1 MGQSQPR
8 RRRTR
13 PSVEDRAAL
22 QEKWER
28 ILVAEG
34 LPAEPKRPFMR
45 DSKQDAEGVRRWRGP
60 REISSDL
67 IDVLGY
73 DERVLTATEKLMQAP
88 HAPLGGYTAEKLHE
102 LREALLDA
110 IEDTLTAREAEALVS
125 IVLGQDTY
133 ESVSRRM
140 KLPRS
145 TCYLTVARGLDKLR
159 NVLEDVPEV
168 AEYLERHAVKETE

>member
-1 MGQSQPR
+1 
-8 RRRTR
+8 
-13 PSVEDRAAL
+13 
-22 QEKWER
+22 
-28 ILVAEG
+28 
-34 LPAEPKRPFMR
+34 
-45 DSKQDAEGVRRWRGP
+45 
-60 REISSDL
+60 
-67 IDVLGY
+67 
-73 DERVLTATEKLMQAP
+73 
-88 HAPLGGYTAEKLHE
+88 
-102 LREALLDA
+102 
-110 IEDTLTAREAEALVS
+110 VS

>member
-1 MGQSQPR
+1 MSPSPR
-8 RRRTR
+8 HNR
-13 PSVEDRAAL
+13 PQLSAEDRVAL

-73 DERVLTATEKLMQAP
+73 DQRALTASEKLMQAP
-88 HAPLGGYTAEKLHE
+88 HQPLGGYTVEKLHE

-110 IEDTLTAREAEALVS
+110 IEETLTSREAEALVS

-133 ESVSRRM
+133 ESVAFRM

-145 TCYLTVARGLDKLR
+145 TCYLTVSRGLDKLR
-159 NVLEDVPEV
+159 EALAEVPEV
-168 AEYLERHAVKETE
+168 AEYLQRHTIKETE